1 MILTPYHAKY
11 FAHELTKKC
20 SSDSIQKL
28 MVSLVDAQ
36 VDLNPHQI
44 DAALFAFRSPFSK
57 GVILA
62 DEVGLGKTIE
72 AGIVLSQKWAEG
84 KRKILIIVPSS
95 LRKQWVQELAE
106 KFFLPSTIMEAPS
119 FNKAVKRGKH
129 NPFEQKDIIVI
140 CSYHFAR
147 NKEEYIRL
155 INWDLV
161 VIDEAHR
168 LRNVYRTDN
177 KIAKTIR
184 ASIEH
189 VPNKILLTATPLQNS
204 LLELF
209 GLASFIDEHIFGD
222 IGSFKEQFV
231 RIAEESVYKDLKARI
246 KPICQR
252 TLRRQVQPYIQY
264 TKRLAIVQ
272 EFTPGKDEQDLY
284 KYVSEYLQRPII
296 YGLPKGQRQLIT
308 LILRKLLASS
318 SYAISKTLRSL
329 IDRLERTLRKDAKL
343 KKTLSEEIAED
354 YEEFSEIEDE
364 WNGNGEPPT
373 EMGFS
378 SQEVE
383 AIQQEINDIKDFAE
397 LAESITHDA
406 KGRVLLKA
414 LFAGFQKAQELGSQ
428 RKALIFTESRRT
440 QEYLY
445 RLLSESE
452 YAGKVVLFNGTN
464 NDDNA
469 KLIYKAWLEKYMGT
483 DHISGSNTA
492 DKRAALVDHF
502 KDEAEIMIATESAA
516 EGINLQFCSL
526 VVNYDLPWNP
536 QRIEQRIGRCHRY
549 GQQHDV
555 VVVNFLNKKNA
566 ADQRVYELLDEK
578 FKLFN
583 GVFGVSDEVLGA
595 IESGVDFEKR
605 IADIYQ
611 RCRLPEDIER
621 EFEDLRSELEEK
633 IDERMKVT
641 RQKVLENLDEEVH
654 EKLRISKEES
664 KGYLNKYES
673 WLWDITKYALSDYAE
688 FKQNEYA
695 FLLKQNP
702 YSHLGKLPTG
712 PYRMGRNIDVS
723 KEHLYRLGHPIAQE
737 IIKKS
742 IKQKLDPAEIVFDY
756 SNWGKQISV
765 IKELINK
772 TGTLVIYQITIEAL
786 EVENY
791 LVFLGYLDSGKELS
805 DDQCFRLFSLPGEVI
820 NNKTDVQLADN
831 WNDDFESKKGDIF
844 SEIEERNSTF
854 FDDEMTKL
862 DKWADDLK
870 KGLETAIKNLDK
882 EIKQLKRE
890 AKRITVLN
898 EKLKA
903 QRHIKDLEKKRK
915 EKRARLFEEQDN
927 VEERKD
933 DLIDEIEKRLKH
945 KTSIEELFRIR
956 WKVK

>member
-1 MILTPYHAKY
+1 MITKYHAKY
-11 FAHELTKKC
+11 YAHELTKKC
-20 SSDSIQKL
+20 PSDSIQKL
-28 MVSLVDAQ
+28 MVSLADAQ
-36 VDLNPHQI
+36 VDLNPHQV

-106 KFFLPSTIMEAPS
+106 KFFLPSIILEAPS
-119 FNKAVKRGKH
+119 FNKAVKNGKH
-129 NPFEQKDIIVI
+129 NPFEQKDKIVV

-147 NKEEYIRL
+147 NKEEFVRL
-155 INWDLV
+155 IDWDLV

-184 ASIEH
+184 ASIES

-222 IGSFKEQFV
+222 IKSFKEQFV
-231 RIAEESVYKDLKARI
+231 RITDEDVFSDLKDRI

-252 TLRRQVQPYIQY
+252 TLRRQVLAYIKY
-264 TKRLAIVQ
+264 TTRLAIVQ
-272 EFTPGKDEQDLY
+272 EFTPGKDEQLLY
-284 KYVSEYLQRPII
+284 EYVSDYLQRPVL
-296 YGLPKGQRQLIT
+296 YGLPTGQRQLIT

-329 IDRLERTLRKDAKL
+329 IDRLDRSLKKDAKI
-343 KKTLSEEIAED
+343 KKSLSEELTED
-354 YEEFSEIEDE
+354 YEELPEILDE
-364 WNGNGEPPT
+364 WEENEKLT
-373 EMGFS
+373 DETGFTS
-378 SQEVE
+378 EEIE
-383 AIQQEINDIKDFAE
+383 AIQQEINDIKQFAE
-397 LAESITHDA
+397 LAESITHDS
-406 KGRVLLKA
+406 KGKVLLKA
-414 LFAGFQKAQELGSQ
+414 LSMGFQKAQELGSQ

-452 YAGKVVLFNGTN
+452 YADKIVLFNGTN
-464 NDDNA
+464 NDNNA
-469 KLIYKAWLEKYMGT
+469 KLIYKAWLEKYKGT
-483 DHISGSNTA
+483 DRISGSKTA
-492 DKRAALVDHF
+492 DKRAALVDCF

-549 GQQHDV
+549 GQEHDV

-605 IADIYQ
+605 IAGIYQ
-611 RCRLPEDIER
+611 CCRRTEDIEK
-621 EFEDLRSELEEK
+621 EFEGLRTELEDK
-633 IDERMKVT
+633 IDERMKIT
-641 RQKVLENLDEEVH
+641 RQNVLENLDEEVH

-673 WLWDITKYALSDYAE
+673 WLWDITKFSLSESAE
-688 FKQNEYA
+688 FKQDEYA
-695 FLLKQNP
+695 FILKQNP
-702 YSHLGKLPTG
+702 FSNLGKLPTG
-712 PYRMGRNIDVS
+712 PYRMGRNIDIS

-742 IKQKLDPAEIVFDY
+742 IKQMLDPAEIIFNY

-765 IKELINK
+765 IKELVGQSGI
-772 TGTLVIYQITIEAL
+772 LAIYQITIEAL
-786 EVENY
+786 ETENY
-791 LVFLGYLDSGKELS
+791 LVFFGYNDNKAILS
-805 DDQCFRLFSLPGEVI
+805 EDQCSRLFSVPGEVI
-820 NNKTDVQLADN
+820 NEKVEIQLPDN
-831 WNDDFESKKGDIF
+831 WKNNFEVKKGEIF
-844 SEIEERNSTF
+844 SEIEERNSSF
-854 FDDEMTKL
+854 FDDELTKL

-870 KGLETAIKNLDK
+870 NGLEIEIKNLDK
-882 EIKQLKRE
+882 EIKQLKRD
-890 AKRITVLN
+890 AKRISVLN
-898 EKLKA
+898 KKLQA

-933 DLIDEIEKRLKH
+933 NLIDEIEKRLKQ
-945 KTSIEELFRIR
+945 KTTVEELFMIR
-956 WKVK
+956 WRVV